1 MFSLISQNGHVSYG
15 IKEYV
20 CDSLVDLKTL
30 PVNEKAGCYAY
41 VIDTGDSYILNSK
54 GEWKKRKIA
63 GGDNSEEIAELEAQ
77 IEALTAE
84 KAALTTANTELQ
96 NENTNLKNDVA
107 DLTANNTSLS
117 NEVGTL
123 SAEVAD
129 LKTENGKLQA
139 QIEALIAENE
149 SLQEE
154 IDRLTPDIEIVENTI
169 SLPEHVATIEEGTN
183 TLTVSEEYSEVVGN
197 KLILK

>member
-20 CDSLVDLKTL
+20 CDSLADLNTL
-30 PVNEKAGCYAY
+30 PVDGKAGSYAY
-41 VIDTGDSYILNSK
+41 VIDTGAGYVLNSK
-54 GEWKKRKIA
+54 GEWKKRKSA
-63 GGDNSEEIAELEAQ
+63 SGDNSEEIAELEAQ

-84 KAALTTANTELQ
+84 KAALTTANTELK
-96 NENTNLKNDVA
+96 NENTSLKNNVA

-117 NEVGTL
+117 NEVSAL

-129 LKTENGKLQA
+129 LKTENGKLQT